1 MSIKNLKE
9 VVAGLTVLEFEV
21 YKALI
26 KCYFASGINNDGSD
40 GQTDLRETLITSKV
54 HPSQF
59 AGILGSLAKKGLYQ
73 NVPWDGDYNLPYKT
87 VVLNGRREK
96 VRTDIGSVIFDDEME
111 KEFTK

>member
-73 NVPWDGDYNLPYKT
+73 NVPCDGDFPYKT
-87 VVLNGRREK
+87 VEVNGRKEK
-96 VRTDIGSVIFDDEME
+96 VRTDIGSVICTDEDCVCL
-111 KEFTK
+111 